1 MARQPT
7 NAELYEAI
15 QSVLEAT
22 SLFSNST
29 DARFAQID
37 KRFEQ
42 IDKRFDRIEVRLT
55 NVEDR
60 VSDLTLE
67 MRAGFERLDRRLLA
81 VEHR

>member
-1 MARQPT
+1 MERQAT

-15 QSVLEAT
+15 QSVLDAT

-37 KRFEQ
+37 KRF
-42 IDKRFDRIEVRLT
+42 DRIEVRFT

-60 VSDLTLE
+60 VGALTLE
-67 MRAGFERLDRRLLA
+67 VRAGFERLDRRLLA